1 MLYKNLIIGFLL
13 FFWVAGCSNGKNK
26 TDASEESEKGIP
38 KIEFER
44 HYYDFGTIK
53 QGEKVSYTFEF
64 KNTGNGKLIIKDAY
78 AACGCTVPKY
88 KKEPIE
94 PGEEGFVEVIFDSS
108 GRRGNQYKS
117 VKIMANTPLKEK
129 TLTIKAKVIIN

>member
-13 FFWVAGCSNGKNK
+13 FFLGAGCSNGKKDSN
-26 TDASEESEKGIP
+26 ASEESGKGVP
-38 KIEFER
+38 RIEFER

-78 AACGCTVPKY
+78 AACGCTVPEY
-88 KKEPIE
+88 EKEPIE
-94 PGEEGFVEVIFDSS
+94 PGEEGYVEVIFDSS

-117 VKIMANTPLKEK
+117 VKIKANTPIKEK